1 MKFDGWWIMMY
12 GDRDISAPSSLP
24 HDASRKDP
32 DFTPMPFIRGKAP
45 FEAIPGSQRCTAMSK
60 QARRQCRQ
68 LAAPGSD
75 KCRFHGG
82 WSPRG
87 RQHPG
92 YRHGGASKAT
102 RATLVWLTSIGVA
115 LKRLEQ
121 AESPDELTA
130 AKRFV
135 MILMLDQPVGE

>member
-1 MKFDGWWIMMY
+1 
-12 GDRDISAPSSLP
+12 
-24 HDASRKDP
+24 
-32 DFTPMPFIRGKAP
+32 MPFKPGIPP
-45 FEAIPGSQRCTAMSK
+45 FEAIPDSRRCAAMSK

-68 LAAPGSD
+68 LAAPGLD

-82 WSPRG
+82 WSVRG

-102 RATLVWLTSIGVA
+102 RATLKWLTLIGVA

-121 AESPDELTA
+121 AKSPDELTA

>member
-1 MKFDGWWIMMY
+1 MAHAKKPGVD
-12 GDRDISAPSSLP
+12 
-24 HDASRKDP
+24 
-32 DFTPMPFIRGKAP
+32 PMPFQPGLPP
-45 FEAIPGSQRCTAMSK
+45 FAAIPGSNRCTATAK
-60 QARRQCRQ
+60 QTRRQCGQ
-68 LAAPGSD
+68 IAAPGSD

-102 RATLVWLTSIGVA
+102 RATLVWLTSLGVA

-121 AESPDELTA
+121 AKSPDELKA

>member
-1 MKFDGWWIMMY
+1 M
-12 GDRDISAPSSLP
+12 RRSS
-24 HDASRKDP
+24 
-32 DFTPMPFIRGKAP
+32 G
-45 FEAIPGSQRCTAMSK
+45 EAMSGMCRELDL
-60 QARRQCRQ
+60 ARKGVRVC
-68 LAAPGSD
+68 
-75 KCRFHGG
+75 KWHGG
-82 WSPRG
+82 WSVRG

-92 YRHGGASKAT
+92 YRHGGASKST
-102 RATLVWLTSIGVA
+102 RATLKWLTLIGVA